1 MKIKTTQYYETSAG
15 TPVKTIAE
23 WRLAEVQHLF
33 PSLSETITPTLI
45 IENADALVEILSHKE
60 KAGRPAGARD
70 KAPRK
75 KASTAVVPN

>member
-45 IENADALVEILSHKE
+45 IENADALVEILSHKD
-60 KAGRPAGARD
+60 KGRPAGARD

-75 KASTAVVPN
+75 KASIAVVPN